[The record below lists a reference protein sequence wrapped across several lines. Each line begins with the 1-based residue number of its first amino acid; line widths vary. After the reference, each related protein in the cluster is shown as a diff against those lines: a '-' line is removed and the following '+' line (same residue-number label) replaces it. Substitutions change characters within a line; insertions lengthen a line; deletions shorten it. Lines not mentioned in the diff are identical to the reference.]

1 LISTQANTYCS
12 EAHKDGPVWNLVFNS
27 MRKQRDEETPDF
39 WDKFQTRVQS
49 LQRTD
54 LVIALGPSSFEPHE
68 PHLLTPTVLLVK
80 NVKFQARRPS
90 RSI

>member
-1 LISTQANTYCS
+1 MISTQANTYCS

-27 MRKQRDEETPDF
+27 MHKQRDEATPDF
-39 WDKFQTRVQS
+39 WEKFGTRVQR
-49 LQRTD
+49 LQPTD
-54 LVIALGPSSFEPHE
+54 LVIALGPSSFEPSE

-80 NVKFQARRPS
+80 KVKFEARRPS